1 LSDLKNDYAFVSR
14 EAQEI
19 HPNEI
24 TGTFAPWFFQLWL
37 LVKRSWLNNMRLPDA
52 NIVKLA
58 SAAITAIFTNILF

>member
-19 HPNEI
+19 YPNEI